1 VRIVTAN
8 GAIATIAGTG
18 VHGFSGDAG
27 PSTSATLDRPA
38 GIAVPACGGEVF
50 IADATL
56 AVGRVR
62 ALIPPV
68 RITPGGVVPVYS
80 STNAIQ
86 AGSWVSIYG
95 SGLAAGNSVWNGDF
109 PQLLGGTSVT
119 IDSKPAYLWFV
130 SPGQINLQPQDDA
143 TTGSVNVVVTSSAGS
158 AFCTVTLAPYAPSL
172 SLFSAKY
179 PAAIA
184 PTPGIPGNS
193 GAGYDYIGP
202 VGAFAFPSR
211 PAKAGE
217 TLALYGVGFGPTNPS
232 VPAGKLFSGAATS
245 VTMPI
250 FTIGGVAAN
259 VSFAGVIEAGLFQ
272 FNVIVPN
279 GLGSGDKLLQATV
292 NGVPAPGGVYIT
304 LQ

>member
-1 VRIVTAN
+1 
-8 GAIATIAGTG
+8 
-18 VHGFSGDAG
+18 
-27 PSTSATLDRPA
+27 
-38 GIAVPACGGEVF
+38 
-50 IADATL
+50 
-56 AVGRVR
+56 VR

-95 SGLAAGNSVWNGDF
+95 SGLAAGNFVWNGDF
-109 PQLLGGTSVT
+109 PQLLEGTSVT

-143 TTGSVNVVVTSSAGS
+143 TTGTVSVVVTSSAGS
-158 AFCTVTLAPYAPSL
+158 AFCTVTLAPHAPSL

-184 PTPGIPGNS
+184 PTPGSQGNS

-279 GLGSGDKLLQATV
+279 GLCSGDKLLQATV